1 MDYPHPRRLY
11 DWDAVVDATRLVFR
25 PTLSNDIGPSYLT
38 DHDLFPPHTDWFA
51 LMIMRSL
58 TAVCMTCLI
67 VNAVASAE
75 PDFTND
81 VLPVLK
87 SHCVQCHGPE
97 KQESGIRLDNL
108 STDLIND
115 RAAAENWHEVRNVL
129 NSGEMPPE
137 DEPQLTTLQHQTL
150 TSWVAAAVKHAVEA
164 GRDTSGRVVIRRLN
178 RLEYQNSMFDLLGL
192 EMDYTR
198 DLPPDSVSA
207 DGFTNDG
214 SVLNMS
220 AMQLEYYLD
229 TARRALDRVIVSGE
243 APEVFDHTFTES
255 KIDVW
260 LGNAQRTMRLGRQQ
274 EFLSKMKDKYPEIGE
289 FLVRVKL
296 SAELKPDTGY
306 PLLEVS
312 VGYQP
317 DTEILMRD
325 FELVEITS
333 AEEQAL
339 EFRGRLENF
348 PLPVRGQGK
357 YPGLVVRVRNRY
369 DDGSPLPKE
378 QTKDKRDYPDEPHLP
393 TITVQSVDFHGPV
406 FDQWPPASHRRILFD
421 SDQRESDEAG
431 YVTEVLRK
439 FMTRAFRRPVEDREV
454 ARLVDFHHSIR
465 AEFPTLEE
473 TMRETLAMVL
483 IQPDF
488 LYHLEPAGPTKRP
501 IDNAELASRLSY
513 FLWSTMPDEPL
524 TKLALNGELLEP
536 NVIAGEV
543 DRMLSDPR
551 SLMFVRQFTEQ
562 WLHLDYVE
570 RVAVD
575 REYYPGFDDSLKEH
589 MRGETQAFF
598 AELIRHDMSAMNL
611 LSSKFVMLNEPLA
624 KHYGIKGILGRK
636 FQRVELEADSHR
648 GGLLGQASILL
659 SNSTG
664 ADSHV
669 VRRAVWIRDRLLNDP
684 PSPPP
689 PDTPPLNQADP
700 QFAKL
705 SVREQLE
712 IHRSREACASCHRGI
727 DPWGI
732 ALENYDAVGLWRNEI
747 RRKADG
753 KFVTLPVNAIAT
765 LPDDHELDGVDSLK
779 EYLVNQR
786 KDDFARSLVTRLAT
800 YALGRRLELS
810 DHDAIERLTRE
821 FAANEYR
828 IRSLILSIV
837 TSELFL
843 TK

>member
-1 MDYPHPRRLY
+1 M
-11 DWDAVVDATRLVFR
+11 VVRNLA
-25 PTLSNDIGPSYLT
+25 S
-38 DHDLFPPHTDWFA
+38 LFTA
-51 LMIMRSL
+51 L
-58 TAVCMTCLI
+58 LI
-67 VNAVASAE
+67 SASVVASAE
-75 PDFTND
+75 PVLYKD
-81 VLPVLK
+81 VLPILE
-87 SHCVQCHGPE
+87 SRCVTCHGPE

-108 STDLIND
+108 STDLISD
-115 RAAAENWHEVRNVL
+115 RAAAENWHAVLNVL
-129 NSGEMPPE
+129 KSAEMPPK
-137 DEPQLTTLQHQTL
+137 DEPQLSIQQHQTL
-150 TSWVAAAVKHAVEA
+150 TTWISAAVKHAIEA
-164 GRDTSGRVVIRRLN
+164 GRDTSGRVVLRRLN
-178 RLEYQNSMFDLLGL
+178 RVEYQNTMFDLLGL

-214 SVLNMS
+214 SSLNMS

-229 TARRALDRVIVSGE
+229 TARRALDRVIVNGK
-243 APEVFDHTFTES
+243 APEVFDYEFTES
-255 KIDVW
+255 KINVW
-260 LGNAQRTMRLGRQQ
+260 LGNAQRTTRLGRQQ
-274 EFLSKMKDKYPEIGE
+274 EFLSKMKDKYPEVGE
-289 FLVRVKL
+289 FLVRVKM
-296 SAELKPDTGY
+296 SAELKPDTGH

-325 FELVEITS
+325 FDLVEINS
-333 AEEQAL
+333 GEQQTL

-369 DDGSPLPKE
+369 SDGSPLPKALE
-378 QTKDKRDYPDEPHLP
+378 DKKKEYPDEPHLP
-393 TITVQSVDFHGPV
+393 TIMVQSVQFHGPV
-406 FDQWPPASHRRILFD
+406 FDQWPPSSHRRILFE
-421 SDQRESDEAG
+421 SDKRESDEAG
-431 YVTEVLRK
+431 YVTAVLRR
-439 FMTRAFRRPVEDREV
+439 FMTRAFRRPVDDSEV
-454 ARLVDFHHSIR
+454 ARLVDFHNSIR

-488 LYHLEPAGPTKRP
+488 LYHLEPSPTKRP
-501 IDNAELASRLSY
+501 INNPEFSSRLSY

-524 TKLALNGELLEP
+524 TKLATDGVLLKP
-536 NVIAGEV
+536 NVMAGEV

-551 SLMFVRQFTEQ
+551 SMMFVRQFTQQ
-562 WLHLDYVE
+562 WLHLDYVD

-575 REYYPGFDDSLKEH
+575 REYYPDFDDSLKEH

-598 AELIRHDMSAMNL
+598 AELIRSDLSAMNL
-611 LSSKFVMLNEPLA
+611 LSSKFAMLNEPLA
-624 KHYGIKGILGRK
+624 KHYGIEGVFGRE
-636 FQRVELEADSHR
+636 FRRVELPADSHR

-689 PDTPPLNQADP
+689 PDTPPLDKADP
-700 QFAKL
+700 TFAKL

-712 IHRSREACASCHRGI
+712 IHRNREACASCHRGI

-732 ALENYDAVGLWRNEI
+732 ALENYDAVGLWREEI
-747 RRKADG
+747 RRKSDG
-753 KFVTLPVNAIAT
+753 KFATLPVKASDV
-765 LPDDHELDGVDSLK
+765 LPDDHKLDGVDSLK
-779 EYLVNQR
+779 EYLLDQR
-786 KDDFARSLVTRLAT
+786 EDEFARSLVTRLAT

-810 DHDAIERLTRE
+810 DQVTIDQLSRD
-821 FAANEYR
+821 FAVNEYR
-828 IRSLILSIV
+828 IRDLIHNIV

>member
-1 MDYPHPRRLY
+1 MFEQMNGLPFIQTIWHYLVLSRASQYYLRPSLWADLDLHPPY
-11 DWDAVVDATRLVFR
+11 
-25 PTLSNDIGPSYLT
+25 I
-38 DHDLFPPHTDWFA
+38 DWFA
-51 LMIMRSL
+51 LMLVRSF
-58 TAVCMTCLI
+58 TALFTTIFYVG
-67 VNAVASAE
+67 AVASAE
-75 PDFTND
+75 PDFDKD

-87 SHCVQCHGPE
+87 THCVKCHGPE
-97 KQESGIRLDNL
+97 KQESGIRLDDL
-108 STDLIND
+108 STDLVND
-115 RAAAENWHEVRNVL
+115 RAAAENWHEVLNVL
-129 NSGEMPPE
+129 NAGEMPPT
-137 DEPQLTTLQHQTL
+137 DERQLTAQQHQTL
-150 TSWVAAAVKHAVEA
+150 TTWISTKVKHAIEA
-164 GRDTSGRVVIRRLN
+164 GRDTSGRAVLRRLN
-178 RLEYQNSMFDLLGL
+178 RLEYQNTMSDLLSL

-214 SVLNMS
+214 SALNMS

-243 APEVFDHTFTES
+243 APEVFDYTFTES

-260 LGNAQRTMRLGRQQ
+260 LGNAQRTTRLGRQQ
-274 EFLSKMKDKYPEIGE
+274 EFLSKMKDKYPEVGE

-296 SAELKPDTGY
+296 SAELKPDIGY

-317 DTEILMRD
+317 DTELLMRD
-325 FELVEITS
+325 FDLVEITS
-333 AEEQAL
+333 AEEQTL
-339 EFRGRLENF
+339 EFRGRIENF
-348 PLPVRGQGK
+348 PLPVRGQSK

-369 DDGSPLPKE
+369 DDGSALPKE
-378 QTKDKRDYPDEPHLP
+378 QTKDQRDYPDEPHLP
-393 TITVQSVDFHGPV
+393 TVTVQSVEFHGPA
-406 FDQWPPASHRRILFD
+406 FDEWPPASHRRILFE
-421 SDQRESDEAG
+421 SDQRESDEAA

-439 FMTRAFRRPVEDREV
+439 FMTKAFRRLVNDDEV
-454 ARLVDFHHSIR
+454 TRLVDFHNSIR
-465 AEFPTLEE
+465 PEFPTLEE
-473 TMRETLAMVL
+473 TLRETLAMVL

-501 IDNAELASRLSY
+501 IDNSELASRLSY

-524 TKLALNGELLEP
+524 TKLAADGVLLQP
-536 NVIAGEV
+536 DVMAREV
-543 DRMLSDPR
+543 DRMLDDAR
-551 SLMFVRQFTEQ
+551 ALTFVRQFTEQ
-562 WLHLDYVE
+562 WLHLDYVD

-575 REYYPGFDDSLKEH
+575 REYYPGFDDSLKMH

-598 AELIRHDMSAMNL
+598 GELIRDDLSAMNL

-624 KHYGIKGILGRK
+624 KHYGIEGVWGRK
-636 FQRVELEADSHR
+636 FRRVDLEADSHR

-659 SNSTG
+659 INSTG

-689 PDTPPLNQADP
+689 PDTPPLDKANP
-700 QFAKL
+700 EFAKL

-732 ALENYDAVGLWRNEI
+732 ALENYDAVGLWRDEI

-753 KFVTLPVNAIAT
+753 KFELLPVKASDV
-765 LPDDHELDGVDSLK
+765 LPDARQLDGVASLK
-779 EYLVNQR
+779 DYLANER
-786 KDDFARSLVTRLAT
+786 KDDFAKSLVTRLAT
-800 YALGRRLELS
+800 YAAGRRLELT
-810 DHDAIERLTRE
+810 DQATIDRLTSE
-821 FAANEYR
+821 FAGNEYR
-828 IRSLILSIV
+828 IRGLIHNIV
-837 TSELFL
+837 ASELFL

>member
-1 MDYPHPRRLY
+1 
-11 DWDAVVDATRLVFR
+11 
-25 PTLSNDIGPSYLT
+25 
-38 DHDLFPPHTDWFA
+38 
-51 LMIMRSL
+51 
-58 TAVCMTCLI
+58 
-67 VNAVASAE
+67 
-75 PDFTND
+75 
-81 VLPVLK
+81 
-87 SHCVQCHGPE
+87 
-97 KQESGIRLDNL
+97 
-108 STDLIND
+108 
-115 RAAAENWHEVRNVL
+115 
-129 NSGEMPPE
+129 MPPE

-465 AEFPTLEE
+465 A
-473 TMRETLAMVL
+473 
-483 IQPDF
+483 
-488 LYHLEPAGPTKRP
+488 
-501 IDNAELASRLSY
+501 
-513 FLWSTMPDEPL
+513 
-524 TKLALNGELLEP
+524 
-536 NVIAGEV
+536 
-543 DRMLSDPR
+543 
-551 SLMFVRQFTEQ
+551 
-562 WLHLDYVE
+562 
-570 RVAVD
+570 
-575 REYYPGFDDSLKEH
+575 
-589 MRGETQAFF
+589 
-598 AELIRHDMSAMNL
+598 
-611 LSSKFVMLNEPLA
+611 
-624 KHYGIKGILGRK
+624 
-636 FQRVELEADSHR
+636 
-648 GGLLGQASILL
+648 
-659 SNSTG
+659 
-664 ADSHV
+664 
-669 VRRAVWIRDRLLNDP
+669 
-684 PSPPP
+684 
-689 PDTPPLNQADP
+689 
-700 QFAKL
+700 
-705 SVREQLE
+705 
-712 IHRSREACASCHRGI
+712 
-727 DPWGI
+727 
-732 ALENYDAVGLWRNEI
+732 
-747 RRKADG
+747 
-753 KFVTLPVNAIAT
+753 
-765 LPDDHELDGVDSLK
+765 
-779 EYLVNQR
+779 
-786 KDDFARSLVTRLAT
+786 
-800 YALGRRLELS
+800 
-810 DHDAIERLTRE
+810 
-821 FAANEYR
+821 
-828 IRSLILSIV
+828 
-837 TSELFL
+837 
-843 TK
+843 

>member
-1 MDYPHPRRLY
+1 LRLIATGHFLVLAPESHY
-11 DWDAVVDATRLVFR
+11 HNLPFLAVLEM
-25 PTLSNDIGPSYLT
+25 
-38 DHDLFPPHTDWFA
+38 FPPHIDLCA
-51 LMIMRSL
+51 LMIVRSL
-58 TAVCMTCLI
+58 AVLFTTTLFVTAI
-67 VNAVASAE
+67 ASAE
-75 PDFTND
+75 VDFDKD
-81 VLPVLK
+81 VLPVFK
-87 SHCVQCHGPE
+87 THCITCHGPE

-115 RAAAENWHEVRNVL
+115 RAAAENWHEVLNVL
-129 NSGEMPPE
+129 KSGEMPPE
-137 DEPQLTTLQHQTL
+137 DKPQLTVQQLQIL
-150 TSWVAAAVKHAVEA
+150 TTWVSDAVQHAIES
-164 GRDTSGRVVIRRLN
+164 GRDTSGRVVLRRLN
-178 RLEYQNSMFDLLGL
+178 RLEYQNTMFDLLGL

-198 DLPPDSVSA
+198 DLPPDSVSE

-214 SVLNMS
+214 SSLNMS

-229 TARRALDRVIVSGE
+229 TARRAFDRVIVSGE
-243 APEVFDHTFTES
+243 EPEVFDYTFTES

-260 LGNAQRTMRLGRQQ
+260 LGNAQRTTRLGRQQ

-289 FLVRVKL
+289 FLVRVDM
-296 SAELKPDTGY
+296 SAELKPGTGH

-325 FELVEITS
+325 FDLVEITS
-333 AEEQAL
+333 AEEQTL

-369 DDGSPLPKE
+369 DDGSPLPEE
-378 QTKDKRDYPDEPHLP
+378 QTKDKRDYPEEPHLP
-393 TITVQSVDFHGPV
+393 TITVQSVEFLGPF
-406 FDQWPPASHRRILFD
+406 FDQWPPASHRRILFE
-421 SDQRESDEAG
+421 SDQREREEAG
-431 YVTEVLRK
+431 YVAEVLRR
-439 FMTRAFRRPVEDREV
+439 FMTRAFRRPVQEHEV
-454 ARLVDFHHSIR
+454 ARLVDFHNSIR

-488 LYHLEPAGPTKRP
+488 LYHVEPAGSAKRP
-501 IDNAELASRLSY
+501 IDNSELASRLSY

-524 TKLALNGELLEP
+524 TKLAAEGVLLEP
-536 NVIAGEV
+536 KALKVEV
-543 DRMLSDPR
+543 NRMLNDPR
-551 SLMFVRQFTEQ
+551 SMRFVRQFTEQ
-562 WLHLDYVE
+562 WLHLDYVD

-575 REYYPGFDDSLKEH
+575 REYYPRFDDSLKKH
-589 MRGETQAFF
+589 MREETQAFF
-598 AELIRHDMSAMNL
+598 AELIRSDLSAMNL
-611 LSSKFVMLNEPLA
+611 LSSEFAMLNEPLA
-624 KHYGIKGILGRK
+624 KHYGIEGVFGRA
-636 FQRVELEADSHR
+636 FRRVDLEVDSHR

-689 PDTPPLNQADP
+689 PDTPPLDKADP
-700 QFAKL
+700 MFAKL

-732 ALENYDAVGLWRNEI
+732 ALENYDAVGLWRVEI

-753 KFVTLPVNAIAT
+753 KFETLPVKASDV
-765 LPDDHELDGVDSLK
+765 LPDHHNLDGPDSLK

-786 KDDFARSLVTRLAT
+786 KDEFAKSLVTRLAT
-800 YALGRRLELS
+800 YALGRRMELS
-810 DHDAIERLTRE
+810 DQATIERLTNE

-828 IRSLILSIV
+828 IRGLIHNIV
-837 TSELFL
+837 ASELFL

>member
-1 MDYPHPRRLY
+1 MT
-11 DWDAVVDATRLVFR
+11 VQ
-25 PTLSNDIGPSYLT
+25 
-38 DHDLFPPHTDWFA
+38 
-51 LMIMRSL
+51 SL
-58 TAVCMTCLI
+58 TALFTTFLFVGT
-67 VNAVASAE
+67 VGTAE
-75 PDFTND
+75 PDFDKD
-81 VLPVLK
+81 VLPVLLA
-87 SHCVQCHGPE
+87 SCVKCHGPE

-108 STDLIND
+108 STDLVND
-115 RAAAENWHEVRNVL
+115 RAAAENWHEVLNVL
-129 NSGEMPPE
+129 KSGEMPPK
-137 DEPQLTTLQHQTL
+137 DEPQLTAQQHQTL
-150 TSWVAAAVKHAVEA
+150 IAWVSAAVKQAIEA
-164 GRDTSGRVVIRRLN
+164 GRDTSGRVVLRRLN
-178 RLEYQNSMFDLLGL
+178 RLEYQNTMFDLLGL

-207 DGFTNDG
+207 DWFTNDG
-214 SVLNMS
+214 SALNMS
-220 AMQLEYYLD
+220 AIQLEYYLD
-229 TARRALDRVIVSGE
+229 TARRALDRIIVSGE
-243 APEVFDHTFTES
+243 APEVFDYTFTES

-260 LGNAQRTMRLGRQQ
+260 LGSAQRTSRLGRQQ
-274 EFLSKMKDKYPEIGE
+274 EFLSRMKDKYPEVGE

-296 SAELKPDTGY
+296 SAELKPDAGY

-325 FELVEITS
+325 FDLVEISS
-333 AEEQAL
+333 AEEQTL

-378 QTKDKRDYPDEPHLP
+378 QTDKQRDYPDEPYLP
-393 TITVQSVDFHGPV
+393 TIAVQSVEFHGPV
-406 FDQWPPASHRRILFD
+406 FDQWPPATHRRILFPL
-421 SDQRESDEAG
+421 DQRESDEAD

-439 FMTRAFRRPVEDREV
+439 FMTRAFRRPVDDREV
-454 ARLVDFHHSIR
+454 ARLVDFHNSIR

-473 TMRETLAMVL
+473 SMRETLAMVL

-501 IDNAELASRLSY
+501 IDNSELASRLSY

-524 TKLALNGELLEP
+524 TKLAADGVMLEP
-536 NVIAGEV
+536 DVISSEV
-543 DRMLSDPR
+543 DRMLNDPR
-551 SLMFVRQFTEQ
+551 SMTFVRQFTEQ
-562 WLHLDYVE
+562 WLHLDYVD

-575 REYYPGFDDSLKEH
+575 REYYPGFDDSLKKH

-598 AELIRHDMSAMNL
+598 AELIRDDLSAMSL

-624 KHYGIKGILGRK
+624 KHYGIKGVFGREFRRVDLGP
-636 FQRVELEADSHR
+636 DSHR

-669 VRRAVWIRDRLLNDP
+669 IRRAVWIRDRLLNDR

-689 PDTPPLNQADP
+689 PDTPPLDQADP
-700 QFAKL
+700 KFANL

-712 IHRSREACASCHRGI
+712 IHRNREACASCHRGI

-732 ALENYDAVGLWRNEI
+732 ALENYDAVGLWRDKI
-747 RRKADG
+747 RRKAGG
-753 KFVTLPVNAIAT
+753 KFEMLPVKSSDV
-765 LPDDHELDGVDSLK
+765 LPGDHKLDGVDSLK
-779 EYLVNQR
+779 EYLANQC
-786 KDDFARSLVTRLAT
+786 KDEFAKSLVTRLAT

-810 DHDAIERLTRE
+810 DWGTIDHLTTE
-821 FAANEYR
+821 FTGNEYR
-828 IRSLILSIV
+828 IRGLIHNIV

>member
-1 MDYPHPRRLY
+1 
-11 DWDAVVDATRLVFR
+11 
-25 PTLSNDIGPSYLT
+25 
-38 DHDLFPPHTDWFA
+38 
-51 LMIMRSL
+51 
-58 TAVCMTCLI
+58 
-67 VNAVASAE
+67 
-75 PDFTND
+75 
-81 VLPVLK
+81 
-87 SHCVQCHGPE
+87 
-97 KQESGIRLDNL
+97 
-108 STDLIND
+108 
-115 RAAAENWHEVRNVL
+115 
-129 NSGEMPPE
+129 
-137 DEPQLTTLQHQTL
+137 
-150 TSWVAAAVKHAVEA
+150 
-164 GRDTSGRVVIRRLN
+164 
-178 RLEYQNSMFDLLGL
+178 
-192 EMDYTR
+192 
-198 DLPPDSVSA
+198 
-207 DGFTNDG
+207 
-214 SVLNMS
+214 
-220 AMQLEYYLD
+220 
-229 TARRALDRVIVSGE
+229 
-243 APEVFDHTFTES
+243 
-255 KIDVW
+255 
-260 LGNAQRTMRLGRQQ
+260 
-274 EFLSKMKDKYPEIGE
+274 
-289 FLVRVKL
+289 
-296 SAELKPDTGY
+296 
-306 PLLEVS
+306 
-312 VGYQP
+312 
-317 DTEILMRD
+317 
-325 FELVEITS
+325 
-333 AEEQAL
+333 
-339 EFRGRLENF
+339 
-348 PLPVRGQGK
+348 
-357 YPGLVVRVRNRY
+357 
-369 DDGSPLPKE
+369 
-378 QTKDKRDYPDEPHLP
+378 
-393 TITVQSVDFHGPV
+393 
-406 FDQWPPASHRRILFD
+406 
-421 SDQRESDEAG
+421 
-431 YVTEVLRK
+431 
-439 FMTRAFRRPVEDREV
+439 
-454 ARLVDFHHSIR
+454 
-465 AEFPTLEE
+465 
-473 TMRETLAMVL
+473 
-483 IQPDF
+483 
-488 LYHLEPAGPTKRP
+488 
-501 IDNAELASRLSY
+501 
-513 FLWSTMPDEPL
+513 MPDEPL

-810 DHDAIERLTRE
+810 DHDTIERLTRE